1 MYYYQR
7 RLLEEAA
14 KYASKET
21 EITEVWWK
29 GSGPLSKQ
37 DVDGLLDDLESAYK
51 KGGLNGTMKVPNGD
65 SGPVWE
71 MLSGLKIFLRGE
83 PKNTISHIIAG
94 VKKFLKPGDLNS
106 PKLKGLFES
115 LDDDGETI
123 AKDEWGGGFQ
133 TSADAHGQVQ
143 AGLKADM
150 QRDRARKLKLVVQ
163 VIRGEITKQKFKKL
177 TGISYDELMNPNR
190 KNWFINQ
197 VNRMSKKALEP
208 VKKEEVEVNEQFKEG
223 DKVKVPHKGK
233 MVSGRIVRYDGGGT
247 DKARQHGGGYV
258 VDVGEYESIRV
269 PPHDIRKESVE
280 SLDLDGTDL
289 YEWFVG
295 EEVLYYPNGKKIYS
309 GPEAEKMW
317 REFQSAKGDE
327 MGMPYAS

>member
-29 GSGPLSKQ
+29 GDGPLSKQ
-37 DVDGLLDDLESAYK
+37 EADSLLDDLESAYK
-51 KGGLNGTMKVPNGD
+51 KGGLNGTMQIPNGD

-71 MLSGLKIFLRGE
+71 MLSGLKQFLRGE
-83 PKNTISHIIAG
+83 PKNTIAHIIAG

-115 LDDDGETI
+115 LDE
-123 AKDEWGGGFQ
+123 
-133 TSADAHGQVQ
+133 DAHFL
-143 AGLKADM
+143 ALDKI
-150 QRDRARKLKLVVQ
+150 KL
-163 VIRGEITKQKFKKL
+163 
-177 TGISYDELMNPNR
+177 
-190 KNWFINQ
+190 
-197 VNRMSKKALEP
+197 
-208 VKKEEVEVNEQFKEG
+208 VKKEEGEVNEYYRRSGFRSSSYSG
-223 DKVKVPHKGK
+223 DPRWITAK
-233 MVSGRIVRYDGGGT
+233 YAGT
-247 DKARQHGGGYV
+247 DAKGR
-258 VDVGEYESIRV
+258 SF
-269 PPHDIRKESVE
+269 KK
-280 SLDLDGTDL
+280 
-289 YEWFVG
+289 G

-327 MGMPYAS
+327 MSMPYAS

>member
-29 GSGPLSKQ
+29 GDGPLSKQ
-37 DVDGLLDDLESAYK
+37 EADSLLDDLESAYK
-51 KGGLNGTMKVPNGD
+51 KGGLNGTMQIPNGD

-71 MLSGLKIFLRGE
+71 MLSGLKQFLRGE
-83 PKNTISHIIAG
+83 PKNTIAHIIAG

-115 LDDDGETI
+115 LDE
-123 AKDEWGGGFQ
+123 
-133 TSADAHGQVQ
+133 SADPLTEAKTVEFSIMSKDYDGMEAAYQALPKRLANMMLGSGFNMASKMRDHGFEC
-143 AGLKADM
+143 KNESDM
-150 QRDRARKLKLVVQ
+150 QAIVA
-163 VIRGEITKQKFKKL
+163 IYKKTL
-177 TGISYDELMNPNR
+177 GG
-190 KNWFINQ
+190 
-197 VNRMSKKALEP
+197 SKVT
-208 VKKEEVEVNEQFKEG
+208 VKKHTDKLPNIQTESVEESVEVNEYYRRSGFRSSSYSG
-223 DKVKVPHKGK
+223 DPRWITAK
-233 MVSGRIVRYDGGGT
+233 YAGT
-247 DKARQHGGGYV
+247 DAKGR
-258 VDVGEYESIRV
+258 
-269 PPHDIRKESVE
+269 PFKK
-280 SLDLDGTDL
+280 
-289 YEWFVG
+289 G